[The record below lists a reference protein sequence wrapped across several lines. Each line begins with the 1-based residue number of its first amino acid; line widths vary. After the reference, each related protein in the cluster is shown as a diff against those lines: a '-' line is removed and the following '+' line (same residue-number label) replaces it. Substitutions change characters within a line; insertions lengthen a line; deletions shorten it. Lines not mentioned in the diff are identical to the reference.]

1 MEKFLFVNEVF
12 LCKMMAEV
20 WFLLQGDNNLNGG
33 GLLIFEDDLIDLCS
47 LKKIESWLD
56 LINAVERAALPVKNR
71 RDQVEEEAVLHV

>member
-1 MEKFLFVNEVF
+1 VEKFLFVNEVF

-47 LKKIESWLD
+47 LKKIES
-56 LINAVERAALPVKNR
+56 
-71 RDQVEEEAVLHV
+71 